1 MEANGGSPTIF
12 QSDKS
17 HGGGGG
23 GGGGRIVLSAIKAD
37 ELAPANVTAFGG
49 GFAPT
54 ENAAIQ
60 WCQLGGDGTILKLQQ
75 GATDEDASDA
85 KTVGQLLVKGDR
97 LDHSGPVKRIQI
109 YGCTPIYEIT
119 AREQP
124 FVPPSV
130 AHVFV
135 SGGATVCTS
144 YIRLEVR
151 AAHEQTRIV
160 LMF

>member
-1 MEANGGSPTIF
+1 MEANGGSPSIF

-23 GGGGRIVLSAIKAD
+23 GGGGRIVLSAVKAD
-37 ELAPANVTAFGG
+37 EIVPANVTAFGG

-54 ENAAIQ
+54 DNAAIQ
-60 WCQLGGDGTILKLQQ
+60 WCQLGGDGTILKLKL
-75 GATDEDASDA
+75 GATDENDRDT
-85 KTVGQLLVKGDR
+85 KNVGQLLVKGDR

-124 FVPPSV
+124 FIPPSV

-151 AAHEQTRIV
+151 SLRFKSAIY
-160 LMF
+160 